1 VTAASSMG
9 FAAEQKA
16 RLYSLLLKLAAEDL
30 AVQVD
35 RVADVC
41 DLPLGVRGE
50 IADVLGHEAAL
61 RGFDRYDRR
70 TRYGEELDGLI
81 EALGL

>member
-1 VTAASSMG
+1 VTQHA
-9 FAAEQKA
+9 AAEQKA
-16 RLYSLLLKLAAEDL
+16 RLCALLLKLAAEDL
-30 AVQVD
+30 AVQVG
-35 RVADVC
+35 RVFDVR

-81 EALGL
+81 KTLGVE